1 MKDQIRILT
10 EIYQPEEVA
19 AESELDLVVPFTD
32 PALTRAAVAA
42 ADRLGAGLRA
52 TLRLVHVQLVPYPC
66 DIDHPPV
73 PLDFLREQLESF
85 RSVLPMQGEVRLAR
99 DFKQGLMTTLRADS
113 TVILASKKRL
123 WTTRTERLAATLRRA
138 GYRTIL
144 VFEGGHNA

>member
-1 MKDQIRILT
+1 MKDQIRIQT

-42 ADRLGAGLRA
+42 ANRLGAGLRA
-52 TLRLVHVQLVPYPC
+52 TLRVIRVQVVPFPC
-66 DIDHPPV
+66 DLNQPPI
-73 PLDFLREQLESF
+73 PLDFLREQLRKFCSA
-85 RSVLPMQGEVRLAR
+85 LPMQREVRLAR

-123 WTTRTERLAATLRRA
+123 WTTKTERLAADLRRA

-144 VFEGGHNA
+144 VFEGEA